1 MRYSLAISIAVHAAI
16 LAAAVV
22 ALPAPD
28 KYKVE
33 DQESIP
39 VDIVSIEDL
48 SQRKATVKADE
59 KKEEAKPAPPKPEVE
74 EKKPEQKLAEEVKK
88 AALEPEAAPE
98 PEPLPIEKQPDPKP
112 LEELIKK
119 TEKPKPQEEKTAEA
133 LPSKPKP
140 KPEKTKKKPQ
150 RELDVDKVAA
160 LLNKIDDEQASP
172 PDIEENTGTPDQGEF
187 DMASGEDAK
196 LSANEIDWLRQ
207 RLRECWNPPVGV
219 MEAQGLEVHVQI
231 ELDQSGAVLGQPAVV
246 NQSMHPLFDV
256 AAYSAVRAVM
266 RSQPFDPLPIAKYES
281 CRSIN
286 FNFDPQEMFSG

>member
-1 MRYSLAISIAVHAAI
+1 MRYSLAISVAVHAAI
-16 LAAAVV
+16 LLAAVV

-39 VDIVSIEDL
+39 VDIVSIEEL
-48 SQRKATVKADE
+48 SQRKATVKAEE
-59 KKEEAKPAPPKPEVE
+59 KKEAAKPAPPKAEVE

-98 PEPLPIEKQPDPKP
+98 PEPLPVQQQPDPKP
-112 LEELIKK
+112 LEELIKDTDK
-119 TEKPKPQEEKTAEA
+119 AEPKEEKKATASLA
-133 LPSKPKP
+133 KPKP
-140 KPEKTKKKPQ
+140 KPENTKKK
-150 RELDVDKVAA
+150 RERKLDFDKVAA

-172 PDIEENTGTPDQGEF
+172 PKIEDLAGTPDQGEF

-196 LSANEIDWLRQ
+196 LSANEIDWLKQ

-219 MEAQGLEVHVQI
+219 MEAHGLEVLVQI
-231 ELDQSGAVLGQPAVV
+231 ELDQSGAVLGQPVVV

-256 AAYSAVRAVM
+256 AASSAVRAVM
-266 RSQPFDPLPIAKYES
+266 RCQPFDRLPIAKFES
-281 CRSIN
+281 WRSII
-286 FNFDPQEMFSG
+286 FNFDPREMFSG

>member
-16 LAAAVV
+16 LLAAVV

-33 DQESIP
+33 EQDPIP

-48 SQRKATVKADE
+48 SQRKATVKAEE
-59 KKEEAKPAPPKPEVE
+59 KKEVAKPAPPKPEVE
-74 EKKPEQKLAEEVKK
+74 EKKPEPKPAPEVKK
-88 AALEPEAAPE
+88 AALEPEAQ

-119 TEKPKPQEEKTAEA
+119 TETPEPKEEKKAEA
-133 LPSKPKP
+133 PAAKPKP
-140 KPEKTKKKPQ
+140 KPEKAKKKPQ
-150 RELDVDKVAA
+150 RELDIDKVAA

-172 PDIEENTGTPDQGEF
+172 PEIEENTGTPEQGDF

-231 ELDQSGAVLGQPAVV
+231 ELDQSGAVLGQPSVV

-256 AAYSAVRAVM
+256 AASSAVRAVM
-266 RSQPFDPLPIAKYES
+266 RCQPFDRLPIAKYES
-281 CRSIN
+281 WRSII
-286 FNFDPQEMFSG
+286 FNFDPREMFSG

>member
-98 PEPLPIEKQPDPKP
+98 PEPLPIEKQPDPTP

-133 LPSKPKP
+133 LPSKP

-256 AAYSAVRAVM
+256 AASSAVRAVM
-266 RSQPFDPLPIAKYES
+266 RCQPFDRLPIAKYES
-281 CRSIN
+281 WRSII

>member
-1 MRYSLAISIAVHAAI
+1 
-16 LAAAVV
+16 
-22 ALPAPD
+22 
-28 KYKVE
+28 
-33 DQESIP
+33 
-39 VDIVSIEDL
+39 VSIEDL

-133 LPSKPKP
+133 LPSKP

-256 AAYSAVRAVM
+256 AASSAVRAVM
-266 RSQPFDPLPIAKYES
+266 RCQPFDRLPIAKYES
-281 CRSIN
+281 WRSII